1 VLPFVLGA
9 ASGGMAAMTHHDHA
23 MPVLAAGLSIDPLGI
38 TAPLVH
44 TAGYLAVTAAL
55 AVVVYERVGLGIL
68 RRAWINVNALWAG
81 ALIVSGLLT
90 AVL

>member
-1 VLPFVLGA
+1 
-9 ASGGMAAMTHHDHA
+9 MTRPSTQSRRARDHA

-55 AVVVYERVGLGIL
+55 AVVVYEKVGLGIL